1 MATIFRLSASA
12 PLAAP
17 AANDPTCLCG
27 RRCVR
32 CPDCSRSTPLVES
45 AFESKPGVTLIMV
58 DIGDKQNWWDA
69 APTHSAVFPGVHSCS
84 GGQFLQ
90 ARPRERPPSGDGAIR
105 RQMPTN
111 GAPAR
116 RKAGHRSRKV
126 QGVRIPTGTTRYIPA
141 APFFAL
147 PVWPRPCSCVECSQG
162 SHGGPSARGRV
173 PGDAPLLVFHECTV
187 AHNGTHCQRR
197 RDFPRFCCSCK
208 DGTAVV
214 NVCICVGNFRNL
226 K

>member
-1 MATIFRLSASA
+1 VATIFRLSASA

-84 GGQFLQ
+84 RGQFLQ

-105 RQMPTN
+105 RQMPPN

-116 RKAGHRSRKV
+116 RKAGHRSREV
-126 QGVRIPTGTTRYIPA
+126 QGANSHRHHSLHSCCSRFRT
-141 APFFAL
+141 
-147 PVWPRPCSCVECSQG
+147 PRV
-162 SHGGPSARGRV
+162 A
-173 PGDAPLLVFHECTV
+173 APLLM
-187 AHNGTHCQRR
+187 RR
-197 RDFPRFCCSCK
+197 MLSRIPRRAKRSW
-208 DGTAVV
+208 T
-214 NVCICVGNFRNL
+214 RSWRRTSPRL
-226 K
+226 P